1 MLTKTKM
8 IMLNKYFKVI
18 LPVILLISFKANAQ
32 NISALPSFAPMV
44 EKATPAIVNISTKQ
58 SIEVKN
64 PFEGLDLPEGFDLFK
79 DLFDR
84 EYGAPEERT
93 RKANSLGSG
102 FIIDPEGYIVTN
114 HHVIADADEITVTLA
129 GDDGKEF
136 KAKVIGKDSKTDL
149 ALLKIESKDKLPFLK
164 FGDSENA
171 KVGDWIVAIG
181 NPFGLGGSVTAG
193 IISAKSRFL
202 PGMYDDFIQTD
213 ASINRGNSGGP
224 MLNLDGEVIGVNS
237 VIISPS
243 GANVGI
249 GLAIPSNLTNPII
262 AQLKEKGTILRG
274 WLGVIIQ
281 PVTEDIAKNLA
292 HFDTK
297 GALVADVVKSSPA
310 EKAGIK
316 VGDII
321 TRFDGKPI
329 NDMKMLPRMVA
340 ETQVNKKVK
349 VDILRDKKNM
359 TFDVVIAKP
368 EDDAND
374 KKDKSESKEGD
385 KSDTLLLGMKVE
397 NITTALRTKYKIE
410 KDVSGVVVTKLNR
423 DSQGI
428 EAGVKPG
435 DVIMS
440 FNKIKVNNVSELL
453 KLINDAKKNGAKNAV
468 LLIRR
473 VNVNQFIVID
483 LD

>member
-1 MLTKTKM
+1 MLSKVF
-8 IMLNKYFKVI
+8 KYI
-18 LPVILLISFKANAQ
+18 LAVTLLISFGAPAQ
-32 NISALPSFAPMV
+32 STNMLPSFSPVV

-58 SIEVKN
+58 KIEVKN
-64 PFEGLDLPEGFDLFK
+64 PFDGMDLPEGFDLFK

-84 EYGAPEERT
+84 EFGVPEERT
-93 RKANSLGSG
+93 RKGSSLGSG
-102 FIIDPEGYIVTN
+102 FIIDPDGYIVTN
-114 HHVIADADEITVTLA
+114 HHVIADADEVTVTLA
-129 GDDGKEF
+129 GEDGKDF
-136 KAKVIGKDSKTDL
+136 KAKIIGKDPKTDL
-149 ALLKIESKDKLPFLK
+149 AILKIDPQEKLPFLK
-164 FGDSENA
+164 FGDSDQA

-224 MLNLDGEVIGVNS
+224 MLNLEGEVIGVNS

-249 GLAIPSNLTNPII
+249 GLAIPSNLANPII
-262 AQLKEKGTILRG
+262 TQLREKGTILRG

-292 HFDTK
+292 NHDTK
-297 GALVADVVKSSPA
+297 GALVADIVKSGPA

-321 TRFDGKPI
+321 TRFDGKAI

-340 ETQVNKKVK
+340 ETEINKKVK
-349 VDILRDKKNM
+349 VEVSRDNKIL
-359 TFDVVIAKP
+359 TLDVVIAKP
-368 EDDAND
+368 EEDAND
-374 KKDKSESKEGD
+374 KKKSDKDGEDKGD
-385 KSDTLLLGMKVE
+385 KLLLGMKVE
-397 NITTALRTKYKIE
+397 NLTTSLRTKFKIE
-410 KDVSGVVVTKLNR
+410 KDVSGVVITKLTRN
-423 DSQGI
+423 SPGVEVGI
-428 EAGVKPG
+428 KPG

-440 FNKIKVNNVSELL
+440 FNKLKVANAADLSKLVSEAQ
-453 KLINDAKKNGAKNAV
+453 KSGAKNAV

-473 VNVNQFIVID
+473 GNTNQFVVIN
-483 LD
+483 LE